1 MANLN
6 IGNSTANV
14 KVTLNQNGDVHFRNG
29 SLDFDSSSLPQFSG
43 TPQYLVGIESFANGG
58 TLKWAEKASVSVG
71 SADKFTSAK
80 SITLTGDVTG
90 TTSSQAGW
98 SIVTTANKLTSA
110 GHLDTVEKLDAFIES
125 NKLKFATVAS
135 IGGVASDGMI
145 ISVPW
150 NNSWGHQI
158 FLDDSAMVMQHR
170 HRYTKT
176 NSDGSTAQAWS
187 GWATLLDSN
196 NYNNYAPSKTGTG
209 ASGTWGINISGNSAT
224 ATKLATART
233 ISLTGSVTGS
243 GTFDGSGNLSI
254 STTTNHSHN
263 SLSYK
268 PILNSESAINSFHA
282 ANTLQ
287 AAVWTDTSFPG
298 VGNGIILD
306 MGYTSATYGAQI
318 AIDDDPTYFMALR
331 QKNGNGWNAWKRI
344 PMGDGTGASGTWGI
358 SISGNAATATKA
370 TQDSAGQQI
379 NTTYIKGLSVS
390 GKTITYTKGDGTT
403 GTITTQD
410 TNTTYG
416 VATSSANGLMSS
428 ADKSKLDGIAAG
440 ANKYSHPTSS
450 GNKHIPAG
458 GSAGQILRWSAD
470 GTAAWGADNN
480 TTYSVAT
487 TSSNGLMSSSDKTKL
502 NKANINVYKMSN
514 IDTVATGSSNYVD
527 IGFCSGYNNSF
538 GGTYICISIS
548 WQGYA
553 IQFRMGQGAS
563 TVKTRCTNT
572 SKQWTS
578 WH

>member
-150 NNSWGHQI
+150 STSGWGHQI

-209 ASGTWGINISGNSAT
+209 ASGTWGISVSGNAAT

-254 STTTNHSHN
+254 ATTTNHT
-263 SLSYK
+263 
-268 PILNSESAINSFHA
+268 HA
-282 ANTLQ
+282 A
-287 AAVWTDTSFPG
+287 
-298 VGNGIILD
+298 
-306 MGYTSATYGAQI
+306 AT
-318 AIDDDPTYFMALR
+318 T
-331 QKNGNGWNAWKRI
+331 
-344 PMGDGTGASGTWGI
+344 
-358 SISGNAATATKA
+358 
-370 TQDSAGQQI
+370 
-379 NTTYIKGLSVS
+379 
-390 GKTITYTKGDGTT
+390 
-403 GTITTQD
+403 
-410 TNTTYG
+410 
-416 VATSSANGLMSS
+416 SANGFMSS
-428 ADKSKLDGIAAG
+428 SDKSKLDGIATG
-440 ANKYSHPTSS
+440 ANKYSHPTYTSRAS
-450 GNKHIPAG
+450 GLYKITV
-458 GSAGQILRWSAD
+458 D
-470 GTAAWGADNN
+470 GTGHVSAATAVAKSDITALGIPSTN

-514 IDTVATGSSNYVD
+514 INTVATGSSEYVD
-527 IGFCSGYNNSF
+527 IGFCSGYNTSF